1 MCVPCVASHLSDPS
15 ITMSPEPAQQTNPAS
30 KKKNN
35 NKKKKNAA
43 KKAAAAA
50 AEEDARSADV
60 NHQDGVEKGEDDD
73 GNQSEVPDSPITVL
87 AWKCTSFV
95 RERAIIDSFS

>member
-1 MCVPCVASHLSDPS
+1 MRLRPHLRRIPPIHSIPS
-15 ITMSPEPAQQTNPAS
+15 ITMSPEPAQQTNSAS

-50 AEEDARSADV
+50 EEDARAPEV
-60 NHQDGVEKGEDDD
+60 GQQDGVDHGEDD
-73 GNQSEVPDSPITVL
+73 GPQSEVPSSPVTVRI
-87 AWKCTSFV
+87 WKYTLFM
-95 RERAIIDSFS
+95 RARPN